1 MSLAS
6 NLHDIHKYR
15 NLILV
20 VFLFGMVAT
29 LSFLATSNMD
39 HSSARASTDGFNP
52 GNIMS
57 DAVMSNYSSMT
68 KDEIQTFLSAKG
80 NCNNT
85 NYNLYLQIKAQYP
98 KTDWHFKD
106 GKFVCLSEE
115 VFGLGNTFGDSV
127 PAGEGQTAAEIIY
140 EAAQDYHI
148 NPQVLIVLLEKEQSL
163 ITDSYPNSVQ
173 YRSATGYGC
182 PDTAACD
189 TKYYGFRNQVRNAAA
204 MFRSVLDGGWSNYP
218 AGRTMYVQY
227 HPSASCGGSQIYIE
241 NRATSALYRYTPYQ
255 PNSSALAAG
264 YGNGDS
270 CSAYGNRNFYL
281 YFTDWFGSTTF
292 DIPTAK
298 YPVIADGVYTL
309 VSGSTY
315 DTALAANGTT
325 SGSNVSM
332 DKRANSDAQKW
343 QISYHSDDHTYS
355 FTNRAAGLALNI
367 HDADSKSGA
376 NIEIANSSNGCHQKW
391 RAVVNNDGTFSFV
404 SACLSTVAI
413 DVYGASSKPGAN
425 VQSFGYHGGVAQKWH
440 IVPDAALPDGLY
452 SISPSHNES
461 LTLDVFGG
469 YSANGTNVQAY
480 TNHESAGEKWR
491 LQYDSKDGTYKI
503 LNLGS
508 NTSLDAYAAGTENGT
523 NVQIYDYHGGCSQKW
538 IIVPSGK
545 GYTVTSACSGLALDV
560 YGARAESGTNVQ
572 LWQQNGNQN
581 QNWKITSA
589 IEGALTPGTY
599 RIVSAGNKNLA
610 LDAGNA
616 DKSGDNV
623 RIFDQQNSQAQAWK
637 LTYNSDGTYFIA
649 NAKSELSLDVY
660 GGFTWDETNIQLF
673 TMHSGQNQKWII
685 EENPNGT
692 YSIYSANSRKTL
704 DVYGGN
710 TTSGGNVQQFTWHGG
725 TNQQWR
731 FVKI

>member
-68 KDEIQTFLSAKG
+68 KDEIQTFLSTKG

-148 NPQVLIVLLEKEQSL
+148 NPQILIVLLEKEQSL

-227 HPSASCGGSQIYIE
+227 HPSASCGGSQVYIE

-281 YFTDWFGSTTF
+281 YFTDWFGSTQ
-292 DIPTAK
+292 
-298 YPVIADGVYTL
+298 YHVINQNIDEPIVQNDLSFECQTHVSNIGWQEIKKGGAASGTVGESLQLEAFKLEFGQNNSKIAYRSHIHNIGWESGWHHGGE
-309 VSGSTY
+309 VSGTTNESRAIEAVQFQLTGDLAEKY
-315 DTALAANGTT
+315 DIYYRVHAAYLGWMGWAKNGAPAGTT
-325 SGSNVSM
+325 GETRQLEAIQIAIVKKGTVINLPIGDTDAVFNNTDESISSYITLSYQTHAAYLGWMDWVS
-332 DKRANSDAQKW
+332 DGELAGVNDQGY
-343 QISYHSDDHTYS
+343 QIE
-355 FTNRAAGLALNI
+355 A
-367 HDADSKSGA
+367 
-376 NIEIANSSNGCHQKW
+376 IEIQL
-391 RAVVNNDGTFSFV
+391 V
-404 SACLSTVAI
+404 
-413 DVYGASSKPGAN
+413 
-425 VQSFGYHGGVAQKWH
+425 
-440 IVPDAALPDGLY
+440 
-452 SISPSHNES
+452 
-461 LTLDVFGG
+461 
-469 YSANGTNVQAY
+469 
-480 TNHESAGEKWR
+480 EK
-491 LQYDSKDGTYKI
+491 QHKQT
-503 LNLGS
+503 
-508 NTSLDAYAAGTENGT
+508 
-523 NVQIYDYHGGCSQKW
+523 
-538 IIVPSGK
+538 
-545 GYTVTSACSGLALDV
+545 
-560 YGARAESGTNVQ
+560 
-572 LWQQNGNQN
+572 
-581 QNWKITSA
+581 
-589 IEGALTPGTY
+589 
-599 RIVSAGNKNLA
+599 
-610 LDAGNA
+610 
-616 DKSGDNV
+616 
-623 RIFDQQNSQAQAWK
+623 
-637 LTYNSDGTYFIA
+637 
-649 NAKSELSLDVY
+649 LSLLCSIILKY
-660 GGFTWDETNIQLF
+660 G
-673 TMHSGQNQKWII
+673 
-685 EENPNGT
+685 
-692 YSIYSANSRKTL
+692 
-704 DVYGGN
+704 
-710 TTSGGNVQQFTWHGG
+710 
-725 TNQQWR
+725 
-731 FVKI
+731 